1 MHATSTFV
9 SLLSMAAAA
18 SAAAFPHMRR
28 AGTTANGTTVVNAN
42 WDGSCFYPIPVSTFD
57 VSTYVGVWYQVA
69 GYTAIFDAACKCIT
83 ANYTLNDDGTVG
95 VVNTCQSL
103 DLPVSITGSAAA
115 ADAAYGDAGVFSV
128 TLAGS
133 DGLCPGPNYI
143 VQEYVEGDYAI
154 VQSPDFATL
163 FILSRVQNVTTEKLD
178 TLISRAVDLGSVE
191 DDIVIDD
198 QTGCLYT

>member
-1 MHATSTFV
+1 M
-9 SLLSMAAAA
+9 
-18 SAAAFPHMRR
+18 
-28 AGTTANGTTVVNAN
+28 
-42 WDGSCFYPIPVSTFD
+42 STFD

-103 DLPVSITGSAAA
+103 DLPVSITGYAAA

-163 FILSRVQNVTTEKLD
+163 FILSRVQNVTTDKLD
-178 TLISRAVDLGSVE
+178 VSYKPIPYHTIPTQHKGETGSGSASPSPPPSSPRSSLSLPAFARAYETSFKRR
-191 DDIVIDD
+191 VIPTD
-198 QTGCLYT
+198 